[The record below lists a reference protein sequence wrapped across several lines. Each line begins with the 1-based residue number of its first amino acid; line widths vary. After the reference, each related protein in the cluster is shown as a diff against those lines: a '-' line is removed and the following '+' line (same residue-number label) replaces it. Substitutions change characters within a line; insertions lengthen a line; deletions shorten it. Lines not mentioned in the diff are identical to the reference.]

1 MSKNFELLQ
10 QVDKLFGVAEA
21 VPAAPPVVAVEA
33 PPASTPAL
41 HVGGTARDEITKL
54 VQRLF
59 LAPATEAPRTVLL
72 SATERGNGSSWLCAR
87 IGELLASQVNKTVCL
102 VDCNFRNP
110 SLHKEFGL
118 ENHYGLTEAL
128 MQNEGIRQYLQPLA
142 RPNLCLLTNGSP
154 AEDGLALL
162 GSDRMRSRLQEL
174 RNEFDYVIMDA
185 AALDAGN
192 DGIVLGGLSD
202 GTVLVLR
209 ANISRRDSARKALHE
224 LQAAGVVVRGVVLN
238 RRMFPIPESI
248 YRRL

>member
-59 LAPATEAPRTVLL
+59 LAPATEAPRTVL
-72 SATERGNGSSWLCAR
+72 

>member
-10 QVDKLFGVAEA
+10 QVDKMFGVAEPI
-21 VPAAPPVVAVEA
+21 PAAPLPAVEA

-41 HVGGTARDEITKL
+41 HVAGTARDEITKL

-59 LAPATEAPRTVLL
+59 LAQGGTDAPRTIVL
-72 SATERGNGSSWLCAR
+72 SSTEGGNGSSWLCAR
-87 IGELLASQVNKTVCL
+87 IGELLASQVNRTVCL
-102 VDCNFRNP
+102 LDCNFRNP

-118 ENHYGLTEAL
+118 ENQYGLSEAL
-128 MQNEGIRQYLQPLA
+128 MQTAAVRQYLQPLA
-142 RPNLCLLTNGSP
+142 RPNLWLMASGAPTDG
-154 AEDGLALL
+154 GLALL
-162 GSDRMRSRLQEL
+162 GSDRMRFRLQEL

-192 DGIVLGGLSD
+192 DGIVLGGLAD

-209 ANISRRDSARKALHE
+209 ASTSRRDSARKAVHE
-224 LQAAGVVVRGVVLN
+224 LQAAGITVRGVVLN
-238 RRMFPIPESI
+238 RRVFPIPEAI